1 MSDRAKMDANVADL
15 RLKAAQEVYK
25 AACRNSVE
33 EHLVVSFEDAFDQ
46 ATYDSLSDP
55 NSRAHDLTP
64 LATDLVQFVMWL
76 REDTDY
82 FSGPDL
88 DISFP
93 KVSDPDFYEVLAD
106 NAIIYTGE

>member
-1 MSDRAKMDANVADL
+1 MAEKTDNL

-25 AACRNSVE
+25 AACRNRVE
-33 EHLVVSFEDAFDQ
+33 EKIVVSYEDAFDQ

-55 NSRAHDLTP
+55 KSQAQDLAP
-64 LATDLVQFVMWL
+64 FATDLVAFVMWL

-88 DISFP
+88 DIAFP